1 VQVMSDSWQ
10 RERLLDSIRLVAGE
24 AFAGFN
30 KSACQD
36 RHQQGLGLDGMSEPN
51 LSSEMSEE
59 IFNSVFQ
66 FPHTSMWCQRYE
78 NTILVLTAQFTSM
91 LTTTP
96 NFLCMFFC
104 LLDY

>member
-1 VQVMSDSWQ
+1 M
-10 RERLLDSIRLVAGE
+10 EHLLDPIRLVAWE

-36 RHQQGLGLDGMSEPN
+36 RHQQGLGLGLDGMSEPN
-51 LSSEMSEE
+51 LPSEMSEE

-66 FPHTSMWCQRYE
+66 FPHPSMWCQRYE
-78 NTILVLTAQFTSM
+78 NTILVLTPQFTSM

-104 LLDY
+104 LLD